1 MDETSPEETLEPL
14 LARCSEI
21 RTPCGDGQMMWRVW
35 NADRPAL
42 PALVL
47 LHGGSGAWNHWVR
60 NIPSLEQ
67 HFRVIA
73 ADLPGC
79 GESSDPPRPYNAK
92 ILASIL
98 SNGLDLTLP
107 NDQPFHLVSFSF
119 GGILSGLVA
128 HAQAWRI
135 RSLTL
140 VGSPVLGLTGT
151 GPAND
156 LVDVPRDLSPA
167 EAAPLYKRNLQ
178 NLMVYDPAAVDELAM
193 TLHMANMAQARLRSR
208 SIARTTVLADSLRDL
223 PCPLNCIYG
232 DHDVTLHPDL
242 GGVRDHVET
251 IHPSVNFR
259 IIPGAGHWVQFEA
272 PQSFNSILLDLITER
287 GA

>member
-1 MDETSPEETLEPL
+1 MHETSPEAILESL

-21 RTPCGDGQMMWRVW
+21 RTPCGDGQMIWRVW

-79 GESSDPPRPYNAK
+79 GDSSDPPRPYDAK

-98 SNGLDLTLP
+98 ANGLDLALP
-107 NDQPFHLVSFSF
+107 NDQPFHLVAFSF

-128 HAQAWRI
+128 HAQASRI

-140 VGSPVLGLTGT
+140 VGSPVLGLIGT
-151 GPAND
+151 GPANN
-156 LVDVPRDLSPA
+156 LVNVPPDLSPT
-167 EAAPLYKRNLQ
+167 EAAPLYKKNLR

-193 TLHMANMAQARLRSR
+193 TLHMANMPQARLRSR
-208 SIARTTVLADSLRDL
+208 SIARTPVLANSLLDL
-223 PCPLNCIYG
+223 PCQLNCIYG
-232 DHDVTLHPDL
+232 EHDVTLHPDL
-242 GGVRDHVET
+242 AGVRNHVES
-251 IHPSVNFR
+251 ILPKVSFR

-272 PQSFNSILLDLITER
+272 HQSFNPILLDLITER
-287 GA
+287 VA